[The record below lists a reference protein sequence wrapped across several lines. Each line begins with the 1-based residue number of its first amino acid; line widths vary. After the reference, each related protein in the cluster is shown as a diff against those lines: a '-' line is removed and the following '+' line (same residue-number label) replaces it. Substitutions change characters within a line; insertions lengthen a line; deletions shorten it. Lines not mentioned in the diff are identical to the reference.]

1 MKFRNGAW
9 HWYDNVDAHTMRQ
22 VQEYRIEGST
32 LLVAAADREGR
43 RNFEAHVLEL
53 RITSP
58 MPDVIRVEATHHAPR
73 SAGVRGFDL
82 DYSLQATGV
91 TVEDLADEIVFTSGK
106 AALHIGKAKWE
117 MRFMDGETLLA
128 GSVGD
133 GNAGDGLGY
142 MSVRKRPGLTG
153 ELEGQDLGYA
163 PGSGNYMMQRL
174 TMAVGE
180 TIYGLGERFGPLVK
194 NGQSVTIWNED
205 GGTSSEQAYKNIP
218 FYLSSRGYGML
229 VNSPAKVEFEF
240 CTEFVSQLQFSVP
253 GERLD
258 YYFIYGPDPK
268 DVLDKYTR
276 LSGRPGVPPAWSFGL
291 WLSTSFTTEYD
302 EKTVTEFIDGMF
314 ARGIPLKV
322 MHFDCFWMK
331 GKHWCDFAW
340 DREAFPDPEGMLKR
354 IKARGMKV
362 CVWINS
368 YIAQLSKLFPEGRE
382 KGYFIKRKDG
392 SVFQW
397 DRWQPGMALVDFT
410 NPQAVQWY
418 QSKLRALLEMGVDA
432 FKTDFGERIP
442 TDVVYHDGSDPQLMH
457 NYYPHLYNKAV
468 FEVLEQFHGKGHAMV
483 FARSATAGA
492 QRFPIHWGGD
502 CFATYESMAE
512 DLRGGL
518 SFCMSGP
525 AFWAHDIGGFTGK
538 ADPALYKRW
547 VAFGLLSTHSRL
559 HGSESYRVPWIFD
572 EESVAVMR
580 HFVKLKNRLFPYLF
594 AAAHDAA
601 THGWPVMRA
610 MQLEYPADPACQ
622 YLDRQYFLGSSLLV
636 CPVFDPKIARYYLP
650 AGRWTNLLTNQVVA
664 SAGQWISEP
673 LNFMHI
679 PLFARENAIVAMSGN
694 DTQPEWTPTDELTLH
709 LFQIAPGADI
719 PVRVVPSD
727 GKSATFRCRRS
738 GNKITLEGDGV
749 ARQVRVLL
757 RAGRGKALAN
767 AKLLDDSAEGALFQW
782 VDPALALTLECTEG

>member
-9 HWYDNVDAHTMRQ
+9 HWFDNVDAHIMRQ
-22 VQEYRIEGST
+22 VQEYRIAGST
-32 LLVAAADREGR
+32 LYVAAADREGR
-43 RNFEAHVLEL
+43 GNFEGHVLEL

-58 MPDVIRVEATHHAPR
+58 MAEVIRVEATHHSPR

-82 DYSLQATGV
+82 DYSLQAAGV
-91 TVEDLADEIVFTSGK
+91 KVEDTPEEIVFTSGK
-106 AALHIGKAKWE
+106 VSLHIGKTYWE
-117 MRFMDGETLLA
+117 MRFMDGDSVLA
-128 GSVGD
+128 GSAGGGGV
-133 GNAGDGLGY
+133 AGDGLGY
-142 MSVRKRPGLTG
+142 MNVRPRTG
-153 ELEGQDLGYA
+153 AIEGQDLAYTA
-163 PGSGNYMMQRL
+163 GSGNFMMQRL
-174 TMAVGE
+174 TMGVGE

-194 NGQSVTIWNED
+194 NGQTVTIWNED

-218 FYLSSRGYGML
+218 FYLSSRGYGLL
-229 VNSPAKVEFEF
+229 VNSPGKVEFEF

-258 YYFIYGPDPK
+258 YYFIHGPDPK
-268 DVLDKYTR
+268 DVLEKYTR
-276 LSGRPGVPPAWSFGL
+276 LSGRPAVPPAWSLGL

-314 ARGIPLKV
+314 ERGIPLKV

-331 GKHWCDFAW
+331 GKHWCDFEW
-340 DREAFPDPEGMLKR
+340 DRDAFPDPEGMLQR
-354 IKARGMKV
+354 IKARNMKV

-397 DRWQPGMALVDFT
+397 DRWQPGMAIVDFT
-410 NPQAVQWY
+410 NPAAAKWY

-442 TDVVYHDGSDPQLMH
+442 TDVVYHDGSDPHLMH

-468 FEVLEQFHGKGHAMV
+468 FELLEDFHGKGQAMV

-547 VAFGLLSTHSRL
+547 VACGLLSTHSRL

-572 EESVAVMR
+572 EESVDVMR
-580 HFVKLKNRLFPYLF
+580 HFVQFKNRLFPYLF
-594 AAAHDAA
+594 AAAQEAGER
-601 THGWPVMRA
+601 GWPVMRA
-610 MQLEYPADPACQ
+610 MPLEFPNDPACQ
-622 YLDRQYFLGSSLLV
+622 YLDRQYCLGGAVLV
-636 CPVFDPKIARYYLP
+636 CPVFDPRIARYYLP
-650 AGRWTNLLTNQVVA
+650 AGRWTNLLTHQVVA
-664 SAGQWISEP
+664 GGRWITEP
-673 LNFMHI
+673 QDFMHL
-679 PLFARENAIVAMSGN
+679 PVFARENSVVPTGGN
-694 DTQPEWTPTDELTLH
+694 EAQPAWTGAEELTLN

-719 PVRVVPSD
+719 SVRAGASA
-727 GKSATFRCRRS
+727 GKSATFRVRRA
-738 GNKITLEGDGV
+738 GGRITLESDGV
-749 ARQVRVLL
+749 AQQVRVCL
-757 RAGRGKALAN
+757 RSAQGQAGSN
-767 AKLLDDSAEGALFQW
+767 ARPLGESAQGALFQW
-782 VDPALALTLECTEG
+782 VDVSAAMTLECAEG

>member
-9 HWYDNVDAHTMRQ
+9 HWFDNVDAHIMRQ

-32 LLVAAADREGR
+32 LLLAVADREGR
-43 RNFEAHVLEL
+43 RNFEANVLQL

-58 MPDVIRVEATHHAPR
+58 LPDAIRVEATHHSPL
-73 SAGVRGFDL
+73 STGVQGFDL
-82 DYSLQATGV
+82 DYSLQAHGV
-91 TVEDLADEIVFTSGK
+91 TIQDLPEELIFTTGK
-106 AALHIGKAKWE
+106 LSLHLSKTKWE
-117 MRFMDGETLLA
+117 MRFMEGTTLLA
-128 GSVGD
+128 GSGGEGV
-133 GNAGDGLGY
+133 AGDGLGC
-142 MSVRKRPGLTG
+142 MHLRNRAGSP
-153 ELEGQDLGYA
+153 LENQDLAYA
-163 PGSGNYMMQRL
+163 PGHGNFLMQRL
-174 TMAVGE
+174 SMAVGE

-194 NGQSVTIWNED
+194 NGQTVTIWNED

-218 FYLSSRGYGML
+218 FFLSSRGYGLL

-258 YYFIYGPDPK
+258 YYFIHGPDPK
-268 DVLDKYTR
+268 DVLDKYSR
-276 LSGRPGVPPAWSFGL
+276 LSGRPAVPPAWSLGL

-302 EKTVTEFIDGMF
+302 EKTVTGFIDGMF
-314 ARGIPLKV
+314 DRGIPLKV

-331 GKHWCDFAW
+331 GKHWCDFEW
-340 DREAFPDPEGMLKR
+340 DRDSFPDPEGMLKR
-354 IKARGMKV
+354 IKARDMKV

-368 YIAQLSKLFPEGRE
+368 YIAQLSKLFPEGRD
-382 KGYFIKRKDG
+382 KGYFLKRKDG
-392 SVFQW
+392 SVYQW

-410 NPQAVQWY
+410 NPAAVKWY

-442 TDVVYHDGSDPQLMH
+442 TDVIYHDGSDPQLMH

-468 FEVLEQFHGKGHAMV
+468 FELLEDFHGKGQAMV

-525 AFWAHDIGGFTGK
+525 AFWASDIGGFTGK

-547 VAFGLLSTHSRL
+547 VAFGLMSTHSRL

-572 EESVAVMR
+572 EESVDVMR
-580 HFVKLKNRLFPYLF
+580 HFTKLKNRLFPYLF
-594 AAAHDAA
+594 AAAQDAA

-610 MQLEYPADPACQ
+610 MPLEFPAEPACQ
-622 YLDRQYFLGSSLLV
+622 YLDRQYLLGGSLMV
-636 CPVFDPKIARYYLP
+636 CPVFHPQTATYYLP
-650 AGRWTNLLTNQVVA
+650 KGRWTNLLDGRVLEG
-664 SAGQWISEP
+664 GQWLAEP
-673 LNFMHI
+673 MDFMHL
-679 PLFARENAIVAMSGN
+679 PLMVRQNSILPISDN
-694 DTQPEWTPTDELTLH
+694 DKSPQWALSDPLTLH
-709 LFQIAPGADI
+709 LFQIAEGADI
-719 PVRVVPSD
+719 TARATSSD
-727 GKSATFRCRRS
+727 GTHTATFRSRRTA
-738 GNKITLEGDGV
+738 NRITIESDGR
-749 ARQVRVLL
+749 ATSVRILL
-757 RAGRGKALAN
+757 RNIPSATAAAN
-767 AKLLDDSAEGALFQW
+767 AKVLSPTPEGAAFQW
-782 VDPALALTLECTEG
+782 SNPASPIMLQCN